1 MKTNNK
7 GLRKILWGKN
17 YTLKNGDDRKVINF
31 FWIHV
36 FFLFILSMPFILS
49 PAMASQDEILRF
61 IETKQ
66 KEIREKEEAI
76 KIEEERLNILKKE
89 IEEKMENYKRLLN
102 QIEEVLKR
110 IEQIN
115 DEKLNKVVKTYESM
129 SPEDA
134 AARLSMLED
143 KIAVSILVKMKDK
156 KASAIIAALEPRKA
170 ASITEKMANFVKNF
184 PIR

>member
-1 MKTNNK
+1 MKTHK
-7 GLRKILWGKN
+7 RHRRILWGKDF
-17 YTLKNGDDRKVINF
+17 TLKNGDNRKGINF
-31 FWIHV
+31 FGVHV
-36 FFLFILSMPFILS
+36 FFLFILSMLFISS

-76 KIEEERLNILKKE
+76 NIEEERLNILKKE
-89 IEEKMENYKRLLN
+89 IEEKIDSYKRLLN
-102 QIEEVLKR
+102 QIEEALKK

-115 DEKLNKVVKTYESM
+115 DDKLNKLVKTYESM

-184 PIR
+184 PRK